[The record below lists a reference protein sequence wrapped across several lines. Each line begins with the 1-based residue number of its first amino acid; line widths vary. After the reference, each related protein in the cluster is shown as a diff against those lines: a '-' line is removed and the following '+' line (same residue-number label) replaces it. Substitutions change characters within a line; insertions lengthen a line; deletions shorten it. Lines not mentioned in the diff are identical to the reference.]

1 MSHPIKVLLVEDNPA
16 DVELTREALGTG
28 KLHVDL
34 DVVTDGAAALDYL
47 NRTGSYRGQAAP
59 NMIILDLNVPRV
71 SGRDVLAFVK
81 SNEHLKR
88 VPIVILTS
96 SAAETDVAQSY
107 DLGANCYVTKPLDFG
122 AFQNIVTSL
131 ETFWFTV
138 VCLPTVDKDA
148 S

>member
-1 MSHPIKVLLVEDNPA
+1 M
-16 DVELTREALGTG
+16 
-28 KLHVDL
+28 
-34 DVVTDGAAALDYL
+34 VTDGAAALDYL

>member
-16 DVELTREALGTG
+16 DVELTLEALGSG
-28 KLHVDL
+28 KLRVDL

-47 NRTGSYRGQAAP
+47 NRTGSYRGQVAP